1 VVSYLIM
8 TDEAVQ
14 QFPGMQFYI
23 GKGFTK
29 SFVGVDT
36 LAEVSV
42 PPSSS
47 SRPVPFLCAS
57 YIRIVAPH

>member
-1 VVSYLIM
+1 VGPVVSYLIM

-29 SFVGVDT
+29 SFVGVEN

-42 PPSSS
+42 PPSSPPS
-47 SRPVPFLCAS
+47 SRPSLS
-57 YIRIVAPH
+57 ES